1 MRVCLY
7 PQVGS
12 GGPGSFQARLGQA
25 LLAAGVDVTYCIEDR
40 PLHAVLIF
48 AATRNWRAL
57 EACRRDRIPIVQRLD
72 GINWIH
78 RVHKVPAAYF
88 AKSEARNWLLRIV
101 RARYADCIIYQ
112 SAFVRDWW
120 HRWYGPSRRPHTI
133 IHNGVAPASAGDRRS
148 APERV
153 MLVVEGA
160 VRLDPS
166 SRAIL
171 RAAHTDLHSRQ
182 VIDRTLIFGRVPSF
196 FQSEALRLEG
206 LEFRGHVD
214 LEEVAGWQSRAL
226 VQLSLELNPPCPNSV
241 IEAMNAGLP
250 VLGYDTGALRE
261 LVHPGEG
268 EVLPYA
274 GDVWKLEPPANLDAL
289 GQAGARI
296 ATDWAAYSR
305 AARQG
310 ARERFDITQIA
321 SRYREALRG

>member
-25 LLAAGVDVTYCIEDR
+25 LQASGVEITHRIEDR
-40 PLHAVLIF
+40 PLQAVVIF

-57 EACRRDRIPIVQRLD
+57 EACRRELIPIAQRLD

-78 RVHKVPAAYF
+78 RVHRVPAAYYIT
-88 AKSEARNWLLRIV
+88 SEMRNWLLRLV
-101 RARYADCIIYQ
+101 RARYADRIIYQ
-112 SAFVRDWW
+112 SAFVQDWW
-120 HRWYGPSRRPHTI
+120 HRWYGPARRPEAVI
-133 IHNGVAPASAGDRRS
+133 RNGVPTNPGPDRPSPR
-148 APERV
+148 ERV
-153 MLVVEGA
+153 MLIVEGA
-160 VRLDPS
+160 VRLDPA
-166 SRAIL
+166 SRGIL
-171 RAAHTDLHSRQ
+171 RAAHRDLRSRE

-196 FQSEALRLEG
+196 FHNEDLRLDG

-214 LEEVAGWQSRAL
+214 LEEIAGWQSRAL
-226 VQLSLELNPPCPNSV
+226 LQLSLELNPPCPNSV
-241 IEAMNAGLP
+241 IEALNAGLP

-289 GQAGARI
+289 GQGGARI
-296 ATDWAAYSR
+296 ATDWAAYSH

-310 ARERFDITQIA
+310 ARERFNITQIA
-321 SRYREALRG
+321 SRYREVLGV

>member
-25 LLAAGVDVTYCIEDR
+25 LQEGGLDVTHRIDDR

-78 RVHKVPAAYF
+78 RVHKVPAAYYLT
-88 AKSEARNWLLRIV
+88 SEMRNWLLRLV
-101 RARYADCIIYQ
+101 RARYADRIVYQ
-112 SAFVRDWW
+112 SAFVREWW
-120 HRWYGPSRRPHTI
+120 HRWYGPAHRPESVV
-133 IHNGVAPASAGDRRS
+133 HNGVAIKPGADRPS
-148 APERV
+148 PGERV

-160 VRLDPS
+160 VRLDQA
-166 SRAIL
+166 SRGIL
-171 RAAHTDLHSRQ
+171 RAAHRDLRSRE

-196 FQSEALRLEG
+196 FHTEDLGLEG
-206 LEFRGHVD
+206 LEFCGHVD
-214 LEEVAGWQSRAL
+214 LEEIAGWQSRAL
-226 VQLSLELNPPCPNSV
+226 LQLSLELNPPCPNSV
-241 IEAMNAGLP
+241 IEALNAGLP

-261 LVHPGEG
+261 LVRIGEG

-274 GDVWKLEPPANLDAL
+274 GDVWKLDPPANLDAL
-289 GQAGARI
+289 GQGGARI
-296 ATDWAAYSR
+296 ANDWAAYSH
-305 AARQG
+305 AARRG

-321 SRYREALRG
+321 SRYREALGV